1 MTSEAR
7 TTQSLLNRLFTTVTW
22 DCCLIKLYRWKD
34 KISDC
39 YNGFFSFFFLVSI
52 IFIRIILLSWRTAKP
67 LGFSA
72 LVPLRTNHISVRKK
86 KKSSFSLILL
96 LHEWI
101 VQITIGCSPFQPIGE
116 KRMKSW
122 RISSAKSFKWEG
134 CYEQKPLETC
144 KKMENPFW

>member
-86 KKSSFSLILL
+86 KKVHFLL

>member
-1 MTSEAR
+1 MASSLFFPSLNNIYSDYFAFLADGEA
-7 TTQSLLNRLFTTVTW
+7 S
-22 DCCLIKLYRWKD
+22 
-34 KISDC
+34 
-39 YNGFFSFFFLVSI
+39 GFFSARPVTYQPYI
-52 IFIRIILLSWRTAKP
+52 GAKE
-67 LGFSA
+67 
-72 LVPLRTNHISVRKK
+72 

-134 CYEQKPLETC
+134 CYEQKPLETY
-144 KKMENPFW
+144 KKMENPFC

>member
-1 MTSEAR
+1 MTSEAP
-7 TTQSLLNRLFTTVTW
+7 TTQSLLNRLFTTVTC

-34 KISDC
+34 KILAS
-39 YNGFFSFFFLVSI
+39 SLFFLVSI

-86 KKSSFSLILL
+86 KSSFPLILL

-134 CYEQKPLETC
+134 CYEQKPLEIC
-144 KKMENPFW
+144 KKMENPFC